1 MPLSTFRL
9 VIAEWFDSNVG
20 IPTDVQ
26 AQAWPAIQSGAAS
39 HDITLSASDML
50 NLAGAILLGPR
61 LAAVSSKF
69 VVFRDGVV
77 VRSVLGWEAADRPA
91 AQIEWSERVR

>member
-26 AQAWPAIQSGAAS
+26 AQAWPAIQAGVAA
-39 HDITLSASDML
+39 HDIKLSASGPL
-50 NLAGAILLGPR
+50 NLAGVNLPGPR
-61 LAAVSSKF
+61 VPAVPSNHF
-69 VVFRDGVV
+69 GARGCGQTE
-77 VRSVLGWEAADRPA
+77 RAD
-91 AQIEWSERVR
+91 